1 MKYSLV
7 IILVT
12 LLLNS
17 CFSWKSKGVKKCIRI
32 EEVPTEVVRQ
42 YSQVN
47 SDSATILSIQL
58 LSDNKDTN
66 LEFTR
71 YLIKN
76 NLDSS
81 YFGASTKDGKIE
93 HSIEG
98 GHYSIYLRNIHH
110 PVFKAD
116 SIKIEPFSTTSFE
129 IKLGIIGGFMTVT
142 VRE

>member
-7 IILVT
+7 IFLVA
-12 LLLNS
+12 LLLSS
-17 CFSWKSKGVKKCIRI
+17 CFSWKNEGVKKCIRI
-32 EEVPTEVVRQ
+32 EEVPTKVLKQ

-47 SDSATILSIQL
+47 SDSTTTLSIQL
-58 LSDNKDTN
+58 LSDSKDTN
-66 LEFTR
+66 LEFTK

-81 YFGASTKDGKIE
+81 YFGVSTKDGKIE

-98 GHYSIYLRNIHH
+98 GYYSIYLRNIYH

-116 SIKIEPFSTTSFE
+116 SIKVESFSKTSLD
-129 IKLGIIGGFMTVT
+129 IKLGVNGGFMTVIT
-142 VRE
+142 RE

>member
-1 MKYSLV
+1 MKCSLLIV
-7 IILVT
+7 LVT
-12 LLLNS
+12 LLLSS
-17 CFSWKSKGVKKCIRI
+17 CSSWKKEGIKKCIRI
-32 EEVPTEVVRQ
+32 EEVPTKLLKQ

-47 SDSATILSIQL
+47 SDSTTILSIQL

-66 LEFTR
+66 LEFTK

-76 NLDSS
+76 DLDSS
-81 YFGASTKDGKIE
+81 YFGVSTKDCKIE

-98 GHYSIYLRNIHH
+98 GYYSIYLRNIHH

-116 SIKIEPFSTTSFE
+116 SIMIEPFSTTLFE

>member
-17 CFSWKSKGVKKCIRI
+17 CFSWKNKGVKKCIGI
-32 EEVPTEVVRQ
+32 EEVPTKILSQ

-47 SDSATILSIQL
+47 SDSTTILSIQL
-58 LSDNKDTN
+58 LSDNKGTN
-66 LEFTR
+66 LKFTK

-81 YFGASTKDGKIE
+81 YFGVSIKDGKIE

-98 GHYSIYLRNIHH
+98 GYYSIYLRNMYY
-110 PVFKAD
+110 PAFKAD
-116 SIKIEPFSTTSFE
+116 SFKIEPFSSTSLE